1 MKKLLLVGVL
11 LLIAVLVGMG
21 SATDYDR
28 IFKEWN
34 GATVWELKQKG
45 NKYLQE
51 ERMDSALAFYTMAG
65 NKYRDDLSDDDK
77 KVCASAY
84 NNAGYVYFYYRH
96 DYSSSYTC
104 LLKAQEIAGET
115 ADEQLLPYIYLNM
128 GNIYVSY
135 QDYDTSLSLYR
146 KAFYASV
153 KAKNWPILLT
163 TLGNLVNTTMS
174 EGDVAGV
181 MPEVRAFSKLRIP
194 QMELLNHT
202 RSMCRAAEAVY
213 RKDDA
218 AALRWLDKA
227 MRQVDTK
234 LTPERYTL
242 GAEMLKATIYANRKD
257 YRKAIEVATDVERKT
272 RDKALDLR
280 SEVCRKLSLYYARQ
294 NQADEAMRWN
304 NLGLQLS
311 DSLFRNQQY
320 GMIRDMKSTYEIKQI
335 DSKMQEAESRRR
347 VMEVVLVVVGVGALV
362 FLAMALLIYRKNQR
376 LRARNQDLFRRN
388 EEVMRLEQG
397 ERRQREV
404 YENRIRLY
412 EEEVEALRATQRQE
426 TPPAAPPSSDG
437 GTKYQGSSLDDY
449 AKQQLLNRI
458 SGVMENVDEI
468 SVTDF
473 SITQLAKLVGSNS
486 KYVSQVINEAYGK
499 SFSTLLGEVRVKQ
512 ACQRLCDTETY
523 GNLTIEAIAM
533 GLGFKSRSNFVTVFK
548 KVTGLT
554 PSDYKKMGTAEKSAK
569 SS

>member
-1 MKKLLLVGVL
+1 MKKLLLVGVF

-21 SATDYDR
+21 SGTDYDR

-34 GATVWELKQKG
+34 GATVRELKQKG

-51 ERMDSALAFYTMAG
+51 GRMDSALAFYTMAG
-65 NKYRDDLSDDDK
+65 NKYRPDLSEDAK
-77 KVCASAY
+77 KVCVGAY
-84 NNAGYVYFYYRH
+84 NNAGYVYFYSRH

-104 LLKAQEIAGET
+104 LLKAQEIAEET
-115 ADEQLLPYIYLNM
+115 GDDQMFPFIYLNM

-135 QDYDTSLSLYR
+135 QDYEASLSLYR

-153 KAKNWPILLT
+153 KAKNWSILLT
-163 TLGNLVNTTMS
+163 TLGNLISTTLS
-174 EGDVAGV
+174 KDDVAGV
-181 MPEVRAFSKLRIP
+181 MPEIKVFKGLRIP
-194 QMELLNHT
+194 RMELLSYT
-202 RSMCRAAEAVY
+202 QSMCHAAEAVC
-213 RKDDA
+213 RKDDV

-227 MRQVDTK
+227 MTQVDTK
-234 LTPERYTL
+234 LTPERYVL
-242 GAEMLKATIYANRKD
+242 GAEMLKATIYASRKD
-257 YRKAIEVATDVERKT
+257 YRKAIEVAGDVERQT
-272 RDKALDLR
+272 RGKALDLQ
-280 SEVCRKLSLYYARQ
+280 SEACKSLSRYYAGL

-311 DSLFRNQQY
+311 DSLFRSQQY

-347 VMEVVLVVVGVGALV
+347 VMEVVLVIVGVGALV
-362 FLAMALLIYRKNQR
+362 FLVMALLIYRKNQR

-388 EEVMRLEQG
+388 EEVMRLGQS

-404 YENRIRLY
+404 YENRIKLY

-426 TPPAAPPSSDG
+426 TSSAASPSAGG

-458 SGVMENVDEI
+458 SGVMDCVEEI
-468 SVTDF
+468 SMTDF
-473 SITQLAKLVGSNS
+473 SISQLAKLVGSNS

-512 ACQRLCDTETY
+512 ACLRLCDTETY

-554 PSDYKKMGTAEKSAK
+554 PSDYKKMGVAEKSAK
-569 SS
+569 